1 MIKIYIKKRCFIL
14 LCTLFFV
21 PLFSKEGTLVFIKGN
36 VQVSQNSKTF
46 KKVQKGTILKSGDTI
61 RTGDRSLAVVKSPRT
76 SFKLIQNSEM
86 TLVFK
91 RNGKQVV
98 DLERGGALIKLNKSL
113 KKALSSDALTVR
125 TKTASV
131 GVRGTTFMT
140 YSGKENQ
147 SILSVKEGLVDFKGQ
162 RSGKA
167 VKVGAKKSTMTNKN
181 NKNLKPRS
189 FGLQSKINWSF
200 DPKDDLSQPK
210 EFFTHTERLWSKY
223 KEEQEFIWKNYKKE
237 QNDTWKN
244 FINN

>member
-1 MIKIYIKKRCFIL
+1 MIKIYKWKHCFIL
-14 LCTLFFV
+14 IVRYLSFLFFQ
-21 PLFSKEGTLVFIKGN
+21 KKGHCFIKGN
-36 VQVSQNSKTF
+36 VQVSRNSKSF
-46 KKVQKGTILKSGDTI
+46 EKVQKGAVLISGDTI
-61 RTGDRSLAVVKSPRT
+61 KTGSRSLAIVKSPRT
-76 SFKLIQNSEM
+76 SFKIMQNSQM

-91 RNGKQVV
+91 KNGKQVV
-98 DLERGGALIKLNKSL
+98 DLQRGGALIKLNKSL
-113 KKALSSDALTVR
+113 KKSLSSDALTVR

-162 RSGKA
+162 QSGKA

-181 NKNLKPRS
+181 NQNLKPRS

-210 EFFTHTERLWSKY
+210 EFFTHTERIWSKY
-223 KEEQEFIWKNYKKE
+223 KEEQEFIWNNYKKE
-237 QNDTWKN
+237 QNDTWKK

>member
-1 MIKIYIKKRCFIL
+1 M
-14 LCTLFFV
+14 
-21 PLFSKEGTLVFIKGN
+21 VFIKGN
-36 VQVSQNSKTF
+36 VQVSQNSKSF
-46 KKVQKGTILKSGDTI
+46 KKVQKGAILKSGDTI

-98 DLERGGALIKLNKSL
+98 DLERGDALIKLNKSL

-147 SILSVKEGLVDFKGQ
+147 SILSVKEGLVDFKDQ
-162 RSGKA
+162 KSGKA

-210 EFFTHTERLWSKY
+210 EFLLIQKGCGANIKKSKSLSGKIIRKNKMIHGRILLTTR
-223 KEEQEFIWKNYKKE
+223 KE
-237 QNDTWKN
+237 
-244 FINN
+244 